1 MVTNYGPRQIV
12 ENIASEIY
20 AISSEA
26 VTIPAGAAGSI
37 VTAQLKCRPV
47 LNAQGGAL
55 GGAGNTSLALT
66 SLVFTTEVSAKDDA
80 DLANGEFWVD
90 YLHGTI
96 RGKKATT
103 GTTATATYSVLR
115 LLSKVEE
122 QNYLGG
128 EDRFNDVIATV
139 RKKLATSTYSSPLV
153 IRSAA
158 LEASH
163 LIKASAGNLDA
174 YRIEIA
180 PGAGTATYY
189 LQFFNSATLP
199 PEGAVPDLVTPI
211 TVSHTTGTVSTK
223 EKDFG
228 DNPIYFSLGCYL
240 VVSSTQYTKTIAG
253 AVMSAMVQ
261 AS

>member
-1 MVTNYGPRQIV
+1 MVTNYGPRQII
-12 ENIASEIY
+12 ENIASEVYVI
-20 AISSEA
+20 ASES
-26 VTIPAGAAGSI
+26 VTIPAGSVGAI
-37 VTAQLKCRPV
+37 VTAQLKCRPII
-47 LNAQGGAL
+47 NAQGGAI

-66 SLVFTTEVSAKDDA
+66 SAVFTTEVSAKDDA

-115 LLSKVEE
+115 LIARVEE
-122 QNYLGG
+122 QNYIGG
-128 EDRFNDVIATV
+128 EDRVNDVIATA
-139 RKKLATSTYSSPLV
+139 RRKLATSTYSSPLV

-163 LIKASAGNLDA
+163 LIKSDAGNLDA

-180 PGAGTATYY
+180 PSASTGTYY
-189 LQFFNSATLP
+189 LQFFNSPTLP
-199 PEGAVPDLVTPI
+199 AEGSVPDLVTPI
-211 TVSHTTGTVSTK
+211 TVSHTTGTVSVK
-223 EKDFG
+223 ERDFG
-228 DNPIYFSLGCYL
+228 DNPIYFPAGCYL
-240 VVSSTQYTKTIAG
+240 VVSTTQFTKTIAT
-253 AVMSAMVQ
+253 AIMSAMVQ